1 MADTSPTPAAPTEDS
16 SNGGSTTTKTAED
29 VSSPIFLSKD
39 TEIQSKILGDEHDD
53 DEILEVEPEP
63 SSTICNI
70 EEILVGQN
78 ENNDDNIFQPTPT
91 SPESINTVI
100 QSPLDPLAESY
111 RVSFFSSCHWRNL
124 KEEVNNKWLSLSL
137 IILLVSYSEREL
149 KNYVKH
155 SILLK

>member
-39 TEIQSKILGDEHDD
+39 TEIQSKILGE
-53 DEILEVEPEP
+53 DEIEAEP
-63 SSTICNI
+63 SSKICI
-70 EEILVGQN
+70 EEILQVGED
-78 ENNDDNIFQPTPT
+78 ENDVDDEDNVFHPTPT

-111 RVSFFSSCHWRNL
+111 RVSFFL
-124 KEEVNNKWLSLSL
+124 PVIGE
-137 IILLVSYSEREL
+137 I
-149 KNYVKH
+149 
-155 SILLK
+155 

>member
-63 SSTICNI
+63 SSTICNAVFLCRP
-70 EEILVGQN
+70 ILIGN
-78 ENNDDNIFQPTPT
+78 
-91 SPESINTVI
+91 
-100 QSPLDPLAESY
+100 
-111 RVSFFSSCHWRNL
+111 
-124 KEEVNNKWLSLSL
+124 
-137 IILLVSYSEREL
+137 
-149 KNYVKH
+149 
-155 SILLK
+155 

>member
-111 RVSFFSSCHWRNL
+111 RVSFFSSE
-124 KEEVNNKWLSLSL
+124 KFEEVNNEWLSS
-137 IILLVSYSEREL
+137 LVS
-149 KNYVKH
+149 H
-155 SILLK
+155 SGQQFKKLCKTYCIHTNSRWVYFR

>member
-1 MADTSPTPAAPTEDS
+1 MADTSPAPAAPPEDS
-16 SNGGSTTTKTAED
+16 NGSTTTAAD
-29 VSSPIFLSKD
+29 VSSSIFLSKD

-78 ENNDDNIFQPTPT
+78 ENNDDNVFQPTPT
-91 SPESINTVI
+91 SPESINTEI

-111 RVSFFSSCHWRNL
+111 RVSFFL
-124 KEEVNNKWLSLSL
+124 PVIGE
-137 IILLVSYSEREL
+137 I
-149 KNYVKH
+149 
-155 SILLK
+155 